1 MKKLRWQLIIIFL
14 TGLVVGIL
22 LLSEQPPAIV
32 SVAPEPVK
40 GGIYTEAIVGSM
52 QRLNP
57 ALDAYNSAD
66 RDINRLI
73 FSGLLRFNSRGL
85 PENDLVESWGA
96 TIDGQI
102 YNFTLRKNVFWHDGE
117 PFVSD
122 DVMFTIELMR
132 EENDVIPPDIRAFW
146 QEVDVK
152 ILSEDTI
159 QFRLPAPFAPFLDY
173 LSFGILP
180 QHILGGL
187 TFDQIMNDSFNL
199 HPIGTGPYAFDRL
212 IVEDEIV
219 TGIMLQSFDRYYGT
233 SPFIDQMIFRYYP
246 DAESALAAYQAGLV
260 QGISNVTTDILS
272 AVLAEPALS
281 VYTGRKPELA
291 MVLLNLKNPQKS
303 FFEEKEVRQALMHGL
318 NRQWIVDR
326 ILQGQ
331 AFVATGPIF
340 PGSWAYYEGLE
351 PRSYDLELARTML
364 KEAGYVIPAEGGSVR
379 QKEDLR
385 LSFDLLHPDT
395 ELHTRVAEVIQE
407 NWAQIEV
414 QVNLVALPYDQLVN
428 QRLAGRDFEA
438 ALIDFNLARTPDPDP
453 YPFWNQAQAT
463 GGQNYSQWDNRIAS
477 EYLEE
482 ARVTIDMEERAR
494 MYRNFQV
501 VFNEDQPALPLY
513 FPVYT
518 YAVDRQ
524 VQGVQMGPLYDTSDR
539 LSTVTRWFL
548 VAALPSQPAPEEAVE
563 GSEEGFEEAVEE

>member
-1 MKKLRWQLIIIFL
+1 MCQAYDMKKLRWQLIIIFL

-40 GGIYTEAIVGSM
+40 GGIYTEAIIGSM

-57 ALDAYNSAD
+57 ALDAYNAAD
-66 RDINRLI
+66 RDINRLL
-73 FSGLLRFNSRGL
+73 FSSLLRFDSRGM

-117 PFVSD
+117 PFTSD
-122 DVMFTIELMR
+122 DVIFTIELMR
-132 EENDVIPPDIRAFW
+132 EVNDIIPTDLRAFW
-146 QEVDVK
+146 QEVDV
-152 ILSEDTI
+152 IMLSEDTL

-187 TFDQIMNDSFNL
+187 TFDQIMDDSFNL
-199 HPIGTGPYAFDRL
+199 NPIGTGPYAFERL
-212 IVEDEIV
+212 IVEDDQI
-219 TGIMLQSFDRYYGT
+219 TGIMLQSFDQYYGNP
-233 SPFIDQMIFRYYP
+233 PFIEQMIFRYYP
-246 DAESALAAYQAGLV
+246 DASSALAAYQAGQV
-260 QGISNVTTDILS
+260 QGISNVTPDILP

-281 VYTGRKPELA
+281 VYTGRKPEMA
-291 MVLLNLKNPQKS
+291 MVLFNLKNPQKT

-331 AFVATGPIF
+331 AFISNGPIF
-340 PGSWAYYEGLE
+340 PGSWAYYDGLE
-351 PRSYDLELARTML
+351 ARGYDIELARTML
-364 KEAGYVIPAEGGSVR
+364 KDAGYVIPAEGGSVR
-379 QKEDLR
+379 QKDDVR

-395 ELHTRVAEVIQE
+395 ELHTRIAEAIRD
-407 NWAQIEV
+407 NWSQIEV
-414 QVNLVALPYDQLVN
+414 EVNLVPLPYDQLVN
-428 QRLAGRDFEA
+428 QRLVGRDFEA
-438 ALIDFNLARTPDPDP
+438 ALVDLNLSRTPDPDP
-453 YPFWNQAQAT
+453 YPFWDQAQAT

-482 ARVTIDMEERAR
+482 ARVTVDMEERAR

-501 VFNEDQPALPLY
+501 VFNEELPALPLY

-518 YAVDRQ
+518 YAIDRQ
-524 VQGVQMGPLYDTSDR
+524 VQGVQMGPLYDSSDR

-548 VAALPSQPAPEEAVE
+548 VAALPSQPTPAPEEI
-563 GSEEGFEEAVEE
+563 SEE

>member
-132 EENDVIPPDIRAFW
+132 EENDVIPPDIRTFW

-281 VYTGRKPELA
+281 VYTGRKPEIA

-340 PGSWAYYEGLE
+340 PGSWAYFEGLE